1 MGDSSL
7 SAVHYAERLRWFASE
22 YLELRRSKG
31 SLLDHL
37 YLTDELVQLIY
48 EACRNRLLPHDLLS
62 LAESSEVDSAL
73 VLGVHL
79 IGYQSFVDVTQPDD
93 DFPDDPTRV
102 LELRPGWM
110 GELWPKC
117 FPVLVYISGRPDE
130 PYGEMIYKAKKNR
143 FFIYVGAFA
152 KLCELI
158 AEGIERE
165 MAADDRADKDGLF
178 DEDRRLIW
186 GGVQF
191 MLTTNQAMV
200 FRLLVDAYPRDVL
213 KSKIEEKLGDG
224 ELRDSFR
231 RKDSQG
237 KNRPDPC
244 WGLIVPGSR
253 KDSKRLIAPE
263 EVASNPEKF
272 SDPQDNPQCS
282 PG

>member
-1 MGDSSL
+1 M
-7 SAVHYAERLRWFASE
+7 
-22 YLELRRSKG
+22 
-31 SLLDHL
+31 
-37 YLTDELVQLIY
+37 LT
-48 EACRNRLLPHDLLS
+48 
-62 LAESSEVDSAL
+62 EV
-73 VLGVHL
+73 
-79 IGYQSFVDVTQPDD
+79 
-93 DFPDDPTRV
+93 
-102 LELRPGWM
+102 
-110 GELWPKC
+110 
-117 FPVLVYISGRPDE
+117 
-130 PYGEMIYKAKKNR
+130 
-143 FFIYVGAFA
+143 
-152 KLCELI
+152 
-158 AEGIERE
+158 IERE
-165 MAADDRADKDGLF
+165 MAADDRADDRADEDGLF

-263 EVASNPEKF
+263 EVASNPKKF